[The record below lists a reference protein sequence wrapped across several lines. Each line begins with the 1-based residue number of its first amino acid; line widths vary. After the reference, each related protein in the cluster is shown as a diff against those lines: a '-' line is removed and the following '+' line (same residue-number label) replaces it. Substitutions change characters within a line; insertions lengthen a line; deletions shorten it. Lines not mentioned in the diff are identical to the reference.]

1 MRKALFLSSFVVAGL
16 VSFNAAADE
25 LGEPGQISLG
35 AERLFGLNFGSVKT
49 EGDGGAESTQSA
61 TDIGLLFNGGGPTPY
76 TTPRLALDY
85 FVADG
90 VSIGGSI
97 GFISHSGKTE
107 SKTGGTTVSQDDP
120 AVTAFAIAPRV
131 GYVIPL
137 TDGVDL
143 WARGG
148 ITYWSSTTEGVGD
161 NAPDLK
167 TSGLGLGLEGL
178 FVISPIEGFGISIG
192 PTIDFGLT
200 GTAEMGDADSDLT
213 ATNFGL
219 NAGLV
224 GWF

>member
-1 MRKALFLSSFVVAGL
+1 MAGL

-35 AERLFGLNFGSVKT
+35 AERLFGVNFGSVKV
-49 EGDGGAESTQSA
+49 EADGGAESTTSA

-76 TTPRLALDY
+76 TIPRLALDY

-90 VSIGGSI
+90 VSIGGSL
-97 GFISHSGKTE
+97 GFTSHSGENE
-107 SKTGGTTVSQDDP
+107 SKLGGTTTSTDHP
-120 AVTAFAIAPRV
+120 SVTSFAIAPRV

-148 ITYWSSTTEGVGD
+148 ITYWQRTTEGD
-161 NAPDLK
+161 PDDTK
-167 TSGLGLGLEGL
+167 DSGLGLGLEGL

-192 PTIDFGLT
+192 PTIDFGLSGST
-200 GTAEMGDADSDLT
+200 EVGDADADLT